1 MTASNEFPRT
11 LRVREREPMARHTS
25 FGVGGPADFWVEV
38 RHLDAL
44 RTALA
49 TAKRLRIPYTVM
61 GHGTN
66 ALVADA
72 GIEGVVIYNRCTG
85 FDPNIAVGQVRVE
98 SGHSMAKLAGRCAK
112 LGLSGLSF
120 GIGVPGTVGGAIFGN
135 AGAFGSN
142 VGKVVQSALIWRSDN
157 ECEVS
162 APYFNFQYRHSRMQ
176 DDRVPSVILAATFR
190 VESAN
195 APILR
200 RELLALARRR
210 RASQPQ
216 SKNAGSF
223 FMNPDDDY
231 AGRIIESAGLKGRKV
246 GRAYV
251 SPVHANFLSTE
262 PGGTASDILQLAI
275 EVRQQV
281 AVTTGI
287 RLQPEVR
294 LVGRW
299 NEEAR
304 ELFT

>member
-1 MTASNEFPRT
+1 
-11 LRVREREPMARHTS
+11 
-25 FGVGGPADFWVEV
+25 
-38 RHLDAL
+38 
-44 RTALA
+44 
-49 TAKRLRIPYTVM
+49 
-61 GHGTN
+61 
-66 ALVADA
+66 
-72 GIEGVVIYNRCTG
+72 
-85 FDPNIAVGQVRVE
+85 
-98 SGHSMAKLAGRCAK
+98 
-112 LGLSGLSF
+112 
-120 GIGVPGTVGGAIFGN
+120 
-135 AGAFGSN
+135 
-142 VGKVVQSALIWRSDN
+142 
-157 ECEVS
+157 
-162 APYFNFQYRHSRMQ
+162 MQ